1 MPSHLDSPP
10 SNPVSPAISAQADGG
25 IPARVRRLRRGLK
38 LTQESFAER
47 LGVSVITVH
56 RWETGQSSPRKLAL
70 RRLGELE
77 EEHALDTA
85 RQRPR
90 HLDGA
95 DTLQGGAQGA
105 RDLPFLDFNGDPDRL
120 SLFVE
125 GLRLTHG
132 YQFNPAFASEISRI
146 HPLPHQRIAVYE
158 HMLTRE
164 PLRFLL
170 ADDAGAG
177 KTIMTGLYVR
187 EMLMRGRIR
196 RVLVVPPA
204 GLVGNWE
211 RELRTLFR
219 LDFRIVSGPDARAG
233 NPFAGSGSDRVIVSL
248 DTLRGNTAFS
258 RLADPGT
265 APYDLVVFDEAHKLS
280 ATSEG
285 ARTRKTQRYKL
296 AEALAGCSSGTP
308 GRVRTPRGNGH
319 RGGSTEPD
327 WSSLK
332 WSAHHL
338 LLLTATP
345 HMGKD
350 SPYHHLW
357 RLLDHRVFGTEEAWR
372 RFPPDD
378 RSRHFIRRTKEEML
392 GFDGQPIF
400 RDRRCD
406 TFGYDL
412 TEGPDGE
419 RALYDRTTEY
429 LRRSYGRAMEN
440 RQAVKLAM
448 GVFQRRLASSTW
460 ALFTSLE
467 RRIRKVEALV
477 ADLEAGRIDA
487 AALGRRQTRLD
498 GKFRADF
505 FEEFDSADDQNDDR
519 RREGNEDYEDAVLGA
534 VVAVTVEELREEIE
548 TLRDLRDRAHHLID
562 SGRESKFERLRE
574 LLESPEHTEKKWLV
588 FSEHRDTADYLV
600 RRLEALG
607 HAGRVATIHGGM
619 AWPEREEAVERF
631 RDPSGARFLVATD
644 AAGEG
649 INLQFC
655 RLMVNYDVPWNP
667 ARLEQRMGRI
677 HRYGQEH
684 DVRIFNLVSTDTREG
699 RVLKVLLERLDA
711 IRRELQS
718 DKVFDVIGRLFENR
732 SLLEYMQDT
741 LTDQGERRARDRMS
755 QLGSDAVREIGEHD
769 ARHYGPGGDVARRL
783 DTLRGEIESERYL
796 HLLPA
801 WVLRFVELSAPLLG
815 LNLHGDL
822 NDVFAFVPAR
832 GSALDPLLPALEAYP
847 PEARD
852 RLRVRRPEGDEPC
865 IWLHPGEPVFDAL
878 CARVL
883 ATCERDAQRGAI
895 FIDPRAE
902 EPYLV
907 HLGELA
913 VLEEAEDET
922 APSAPA
928 DRTLEKR
935 LVCLRQGEDGRIAPL
950 PLEYLSFL
958 QEARHVP
965 PGTVPLANKAVTL
978 RAATNVHLH
987 EEAQRVA
994 EARRELVRDAIPE
1007 RRARITLNLNLR
1019 AAEAASRRSALS
1031 RDPDADPEELE
1042 AVKRDQANLRLE
1054 RLAAVEE
1061 LEAAARRIV
1070 PAEPRFR
1077 ALAITLPPRGG
1088 EEVEAFDAHVEETAM
1103 RIASEWERAQ
1113 GATVVDVSRPS
1124 GARTAGLGDYPGF
1137 DLLATRPDGSKR
1149 HIEVKGRAGR
1159 AEIRMEDNEWRAACH
1174 LGDEFWLYVVY
1185 DCATPNPQLVCIQDP
1200 FNRLVATITSRWSIA
1215 VGEVMRAAEVSA

>member
-1 MPSHLDSPP
+1 MRSPLDSGH
-10 SNPVSPAISAQADGG
+10 SDPVSPAITAQAAGG
-25 IPARVRRLRRGLK
+25 VPARVRRLRRGLK

-85 RQRPR
+85 RHRPR
-90 HLDGA
+90 YGDGA
-95 DTLQGGAQGA
+95 DTVGGGGQGT

-158 HMLTRE
+158 HMLRQE

-187 EMLMRGRIR
+187 EMLMRGRIE

-219 LDFRIVSGPDARAG
+219 LDFRIVSGADARAG

-248 DTLRGNTAFS
+248 DTLRGGAAFG
-258 RLADPGT
+258 RLAEPGT

-280 ATSEG
+280 ATNEG

-296 AEALAGCSSGTP
+296 AEALAGCS
-308 GRVRTPRGNGH
+308 
-319 RGGSTEPD
+319 TEPD
-327 WSSLK
+327 WASLK

-357 RLLDHRVFGTEEAWR
+357 RLLDHRVFGVEEAWR
-372 RFPPDD
+372 RFPPED
-378 RSRHFIRRTKEEML
+378 RSRHFIRRTKEEMVH
-392 GFDGQPIF
+392 FDGEPIF
-400 RDRRCD
+400 RKRRCD

-412 TEGPDGE
+412 SQGPDGE

-429 LRRSYGRAMEN
+429 LRRSYSRAMGN

-487 AALGRRQTRLD
+487 ASLGRSQERLD
-498 GKFRADF
+498 GRFRADF
-505 FEEFDSADDQNDDR
+505 FEEFDSADDQHDDG
-519 RREGNEDYEDAVLGA
+519 RRERNEDYEDAVLGA
-534 VVAVTVEELREEIE
+534 VVAVTVEELREEVE

-574 LLESPEHTEKKWLV
+574 LLESTKHADEKWLV
-588 FSEHRDTADYLV
+588 FSEHRDTTDYLV

-619 AWPEREEAVERF
+619 AWPEREGAVERF
-631 RDPSGARFLVATD
+631 RDPSGAHFLVATD

-655 RLMVNYDVPWNP
+655 RLMVNYDIPWNP

-699 RVLKVLLERLDA
+699 RVLKVLLERLEA
-711 IRRELQS
+711 IRRELRS
-718 DKVFDVIGRLFENR
+718 DKVFDVIGRMFENR
-732 SLLEYMQDT
+732 SLLEYMRDT
-741 LTDQGERRARDRMS
+741 LTDEGERRARDQMS
-755 QLGSDAVREIGEHD
+755 KLGSDALRGIEED
-769 ARHYGPGGDVARRL
+769 EARHYGPSGDVAGRL
-783 DTLRGEIESERYL
+783 DTLRGEIERERYL

-815 LNLHGDL
+815 LKVRGDL
-822 NDVFAFVPAR
+822 NDVFALVPAR
-832 GSALDPLLPALEAYP
+832 RGAMDPLLPALEAYP
-847 PEARD
+847 PEARE
-852 RLRVRRPEGDEPC
+852 RLCVRRPEGDEPC

-878 CARVL
+878 CARAL

-895 FIDPRAE
+895 FVDPRAE
-902 EPYLV
+902 GPYLV

-913 VLEEAEDET
+913 VLEEAEDEV
-922 APSAPA
+922 APGTSAR
-928 DRTLEKR
+928 RTLEKR
-935 LVCLRQGEDGRIAPL
+935 LACLRQGEDGRIAPL

-958 QEARHVP
+958 QEAGHVP
-965 PGTVPLANKAVTL
+965 PGTVPLATKAVTL
-978 RAATNVHLH
+978 RAETNAHLH

-1031 RDPDADPEELE
+1031 RDPDANPEELD
-1042 AVKRDQANLRLE
+1042 AVKQEQADLRVE
-1054 RLAAVEE
+1054 RSAAVEE

-1070 PAEPRFR
+1070 PTEPRFR
-1077 ALAITLPPRGG
+1077 ALAIALPPSGG
-1088 EEVEAFDAHVEETAM
+1088 EEVETFDARVEETAM
-1103 RIASEWERAQ
+1103 RIASEWERAR
-1113 GATVVDVSRPS
+1113 GAMVMDVSRPG
-1124 GARTAGLGDYPGF
+1124 GARAAGLSDYPGF
-1137 DLLATRPDGSKR
+1137 DLLATRPDGGKR

-1159 AEIRMEDNEWRAACH
+1159 AEIRVENNEWTAACQ

-1185 DCATPNPQLVCIQDP
+1185 GCATSNPQLVRIRDP
-1200 FNRLVATITSRWSIA
+1200 FHRLLAEITTRLRISVAQ
-1215 VGEVMRAAEVSA
+1215 VMGAAQAYQPFDEETP

>member
-1 MPSHLDSPP
+1 MPSHLDSQLSDPTG
-10 SNPVSPAISAQADGG
+10 PAVAAEAEGH
-25 IPARVRRLRRGLK
+25 IPTRVRRLRQRLE

-47 LGVSVITVH
+47 LGVSVITIH

-70 RRLGELE
+70 RRLDELE
-77 EEHALDTA
+77 EAHALETA
-85 RQRPR
+85 RHRAP
-90 HLDGA
+90 HGDGA
-95 DTLQGGAQGA
+95 DVVRGGTQGA
-105 RDLPFLDFNGDPDRL
+105 RDLPFLDFTGDPDRL

-125 GLRLTHG
+125 GLRLRHG

-158 HMLTRE
+158 HMIRQE

-219 LDFRIVSGPDARAG
+219 LDFRIVSGPDARSG
-233 NPFAGSGSDRVIVSL
+233 NPFAGSASDRVIVSL
-248 DTLRGNTAFS
+248 DTLRGNTVFS

-308 GRVRTPRGNGH
+308 GRGRARRGNGH
-319 RGGSTEPD
+319 EGGSAEPD
-327 WSSLK
+327 WSSLG
-332 WSAHHL
+332 WSARHL

-357 RLLDHRVFGTEEAWR
+357 RLLDHRVFGAEEAWR
-372 RFPPDD
+372 RFPPED
-378 RSRHFIRRTKEEML
+378 RSRHFIRRTKEEMVD
-392 GFDGQPIF
+392 FDGQPIF

-467 RRIRKVEALV
+467 RRIRKVETLI

-487 AALGRRQTRLD
+487 ASLDRRQTRLD
-498 GKFRADF
+498 RAYRGDF
-505 FEEFDSADDQNDDR
+505 FEEFDSADDQHDDR
-519 RREGNEDYEDAVLGA
+519 RERNEDYEDAVLGA
-534 VVAVTVEELREEIE
+534 VVAVTVEELREEID

-574 LLESPEHTEKKWLV
+574 LLESPEHADEKWLV

-600 RRLEALG
+600 RRMEALG
-607 HAGRVATIHGGM
+607 YAGRVATIHGGM
-619 AWPEREEAVERF
+619 PWTEREEAVERF

-655 RLMVNYDVPWNP
+655 RLMVNYDIPWNP

-732 SLLEYMQDT
+732 PLLEYMHDT
-741 LTDQGERRARDRMS
+741 LTDEGERRARDQMS
-755 QLGSDAVREIGEHD
+755 KLGSNAVSEIGEHD

-783 DTLRGEIESERYL
+783 DTLRGEIERERYL

-815 LNLHGDL
+815 LEIRGDL
-822 NDVFAFVPAR
+822 NDVFALVPVR
-832 GSALDPLLPALEAYP
+832 GSAMDPLLPALEAYP
-847 PEARD
+847 PEARE
-852 RLRVRRPEGDEPC
+852 RLRVRCPEGDEPC

-878 CARVL
+878 CDRVL

-895 FIDPRAE
+895 FVDPRAD
-902 EPYLV
+902 EPYFV
-907 HLGELA
+907 HLGELT
-913 VLEEAEDET
+913 VLEESENEA
-922 APSAPA
+922 ASIAPA
-928 DRTLEKR
+928 RRTLER
-935 LVCLRQGEDGRIAPL
+935 QLVCLRQGEDGRIAPL
-950 PLEYLSFL
+950 PLEYLAFL

-965 PGTVPLANKAVTL
+965 PGAVPLLRRAVTL
-978 RAATNVHLH
+978 RAETNAHLH

-1007 RRARITLNLNLR
+1007 RRARISLNLNLR

-1031 RDPDADPEELE
+1031 HDPDANPDELD
-1042 AVKRDQANLRLE
+1042 AVKQEQADLRLE
-1054 RLAAVEE
+1054 RSAAVEE

-1077 ALAITLPPRGG
+1077 ALAIALPPRGG
-1088 EEVEAFDAHVEETAM
+1088 EEVEAFDARVEEMAM
-1103 RIASEWERAQ
+1103 RIAAERERAL
-1113 GATVVDVSRPS
+1113 GATVVDVSRPG
-1124 GARTAGLGDYPGF
+1124 GARAAGLGDYPGF
-1137 DLLATRPDGSKR
+1137 DLLATRPDGTKR
-1149 HIEVKGRAGR
+1149 HIEVKGRSGQ

-1174 LGDEFWLYVVY
+1174 LGDEFWLYAVY
-1185 DCATPNPQLVCIQDP
+1185 NCGTSNPQPVCIRDP
-1200 FNRLVATITSRWSIA
+1200 FKRLIANITTRWSISFA
-1215 VGEVMRAAEVSA
+1215 EVMRAAEDRT